1 MMQTFR
7 ETFDDSKQ
15 FYLPDGRPFEE
26 VPIKEQ
32 AIHHDDSILYCLI
45 VQVITQAVQDWQKLN
60 KGGRKDYAYADGG
73 IIWRNEVLRFFNG
86 SFCCNILELIM
97 PELTQQ
103 EALMNMNSMD
113 FNRRQIGV
121 SRRGLL

>member
-1 MMQTFR
+1 MMKR
-7 ETFDDSKQ
+7 SVDTFDDSKQ
-15 FYLPDGRPFEE
+15 FYLPDGRPFAE
-26 VPIKEQ
+26 VPIREQ
-32 AIHHDDSILYCLI
+32 AIHHDDSIVYCL
-45 VQVITQAVQDWQKLN
+45 VEQVMTKAVQDWQKLN
-60 KGGRKDYAYADGG
+60 KGRRKNYVHADGEL
-73 IIWRNEVLRFFNG
+73 IWRNEVLKFFNG
-86 SFCCNILELIM
+86 SFCCNILELLM